1 MWAIFLSLGVFLLIG
16 NKIPYNI
23 TRKIVYPF
31 VRKCVIIYRLGKKGI
46 FTMIM
51 PLSTETKSTQIASKL
66 EELILNKT
74 YVVGEALPSQQELA
88 VQFSASSRSVREA
101 FKHLEA
107 KGLVQISQGK
117 RALVKSNN
125 LDQFVESLS
134 LSLISNH
141 TSDKKLLLDLM
152 QVRTT
157 VEVSATRELSRSGQ
171 RNLLVRSLDH
181 LTTKMEQL
189 LPRLQAGDQEGI
201 AQWNAH
207 DFEFHKTL
215 IDSNENVILTAI
227 YENLSPLLY
236 ASMDQITNTYAEIE
250 KSTREHRYLV
260 EALENGQTDLAV
272 ALALVHLTAIK
283 GKLESKLT

>member
-1 MWAIFLSLGVFLLIG
+1 
-16 NKIPYNI
+16 
-23 TRKIVYPF
+23 
-31 VRKCVIIYRLGKKGI
+31 
-46 FTMIM
+46 MIM
-51 PLSTETKSTQIASKL
+51 PLNTETKSTQIANKI

-74 YVVGEALPSQQELA
+74 YQAGELLPSQQELA
-88 VQFSASSRSVREA
+88 EQFSASSRSVREA

-107 KGLVQISQGK
+107 KGLVKISQGK
-117 RALVKSNN
+117 RAMVKSNN

-134 LSLISNH
+134 LSLINNH

-189 LPRLQAGDQEGI
+189 LPRLQSGEEEALM
-201 AQWNAH
+201 QWNAH
-207 DFEFHKTL
+207 DFDFHKTL

-236 ASMDQITNTYAEIE
+236 ASMAQISNTLCGIGEEHPRA
-250 KSTREHRYLV
+250 SLSRGGDRERPDRSGRGPCIGSPHRHT
-260 EALENGQTDLAV
+260 E
-272 ALALVHLTAIK
+272 
-283 GKLESKLT
+283 

>member
-1 MWAIFLSLGVFLLIG
+1 
-16 NKIPYNI
+16 
-23 TRKIVYPF
+23 
-31 VRKCVIIYRLGKKGI
+31 
-46 FTMIM
+46 MIM

-74 YVVGEALPSQQELA
+74 YVAGEPLPSQQELA
-88 VQFSASSRSVREA
+88 LQFSASSRSVREA

-117 RALVKSNN
+117 RAVVKSNN

-134 LSLISNH
+134 ASLISNH

-171 RNLLVRSLDH
+171 RNLLVRAIDH

-189 LPRLQAGDQEGI
+189 LPRLQAGDQE
-201 AQWNAH
+201 ALLQWNSL

-236 ASMDQITNTYAEIE
+236 ASMEQITNTFVELE
-250 KSTREHRYLV
+250 KSTREHRYMV

-272 ALALVHLTAIK
+272 ALTLVHLSAIR
-283 GKLESKLT
+283 GKLESKMT